1 MVIWFIRLV
10 VIIASPIIGYI
21 QISADAKGILI
32 GVGVGLLLI
41 LIEIM
46 VEKISLGS
54 IIAGIIGIVVGLI
67 SAKLL
72 EYSVFL
78 MDNIQ
83 LTTFFD
89 TYSLLIKITLAYTGF
104 IIALKKKEELSILDK
119 DIFFSDKGKKGKN
132 FKILD
137 TSAIIDGRIADIIE
151 TKFLSGVLIVPQFV
165 LDELQNIADA
175 SDTLRRAKGRRGLDV
190 LDRLQKELFLPI
202 KIYEGDYPE
211 IDEVDRKLLKLAEDL
226 NFEIITTDYNLNKV
240 AKLHG
245 IVVLNVNDLSN
256 ALKPIFLPGE
266 KINVCIVQEG
276 KERKQGIAY
285 LDDGTMVVVEDGKSF
300 LNKRASVIVTSILQ
314 TPAGRMIFAKFV
326 GEENSD
332 ANRKKNDKNNNKRN
346 GSVK

>member
-1 MVIWFIRLV
+1 MFIWFIRLV

-54 IIAGIIGIVVGLI
+54 IIAGVIGIVVGLI

-72 EYSVFL
+72 EYTVFL
-78 MDNIQ
+78 MDNLR

-89 TYSLLIKITLAYTGF
+89 TYSLLIKIILSYTGF
-104 IIALKKKEELSILDK
+104 IVALRKKEELSILDK
-119 DIFFSDKGKKGKN
+119 DIFFSGKGRKGEN

-266 KINVCIVQEG
+266 KMNVFIVKEG

-285 LDDGTMVVVEDGKSF
+285 LDDGVMVVVEDGKSF
-300 LNKRASVIVTSILQ
+300 LNKRICVIVTSILQ

-326 GEENSD
+326 GEENLND
-332 ANRKKNDKNNNKRN
+332 NRKNNDKNNNKRN
-346 GSVK
+346 SSVK